1 MLITTL
7 SLLFAFTTF
16 ISWYEALIIAACLLV
31 LAYSLTPEPAEAYE
45 YRQPFSLYYYLQWS
59 WLGYLRLKDA
69 FWPFFVL
76 YNVILLYID
85 YRIDQGTFTAAS
97 WVTVHAM
104 LALPLVYWI
113 GATWRCSDKS
123 ASRIWPVLAR
133 WITLL
138 CLFDL
143 VLRWVIY
150 HDYPNILFNCQQMIL
165 QWGDCV

>member
-7 SLLFAFTTF
+7 TLLFAYTTF
-16 ISWYEALIIAACLLV
+16 ISWYEALIIVVSLLLLV
-31 LAYSLTPEPAEAYE
+31 YSVTPEPAESYE

-59 WLGYLRLKDA
+59 WLGYLRLQDA

-76 YNVILLYID
+76 YNGILLYID
-85 YRIDQGTFTAAS
+85 YRIDQGSFTAAS
-97 WVTVHAM
+97 WVTMHM
-104 LALPLVYWI
+104 MMALPLVYWI

-123 ASRIWPVLAR
+123 SARRWAVLAR

-138 CLFDL
+138 SLFDL
-143 VLRWVIY
+143 GLRWLIY
-150 HDYPNILFNCQQMIL
+150 HYYPNILFNCQQLIL

>member
-1 MLITTL
+1 MLITSLTL
-7 SLLFAFTTF
+7 LLAFTTF
-16 ISWYEALIIAACLLV
+16 ISWYEVLIIVACLLV
-31 LAYSLTPEPAEAYE
+31 LVYSLTSQPAESYE
-45 YRQPFSLYYYLQWS
+45 YRQPFSLYYYMQWS
-59 WLGYLRLKDA
+59 WLGYLRLRDA
-69 FWPFFVL
+69 FWPFFVF

-85 YRIDQGTFTAAS
+85 YRVDQGTFTAAS
-97 WVTVHAM
+97 WVTVHVM

-123 ASRIWPVLAR
+123 ASRRWSIVAR
-133 WITLL
+133 WVTLL
-138 CLFDL
+138 SLFDL